1 MLFANVN
8 GLPEN
13 LTNAMDPKS
22 HPALPGYQQTVL
34 SVNPGSNDNSNM
46 TSEQGSVAAN
56 AADIYDFNHEDG
68 NSGNEQPPPPP
79 PKPKGRRGR
88 NTNQLQ
94 FMLKTVVKAVWK
106 HQFAWPFH
114 QPVDAVKMQLHDYH
128 KIIKTPM
135 DLGTIKKR
143 LETYYYNSA
152 KEAMQDF
159 NTMFTNCYVYNKPG
173 DDITLMAQE
182 LEKLFLQKVAD
193 MPPEEIE
200 LPIGGKKGRGA
211 KAAAAAAARSAL
223 KNMNSSDKASI
234 PPPVPRSTPPRSATA
249 PAYQSP
255 SKAAQIAAAS
265 SVPTVSAMQAA
276 SKLAMSTTVPLE
288 DIQPASAQ
296 ALPSAVSLPS
306 QPVKPKKSLKRKA
319 DTTTPGT
326 YMGSTNM
333 PPMLYDPPYEPMK
346 ISGKGQPNR
355 RESVRQIKKPKRDL
369 PDEQGNVSDASAQ
382 HSSKGKKGKL
392 TEQMRYCSSIVKELM
407 TKKHQTYAWPFL
419 KPVDAEGLGL
429 HDYYDIIKKPMD
441 LGTVKKKME
450 DREYRS
456 ASDFAEDVRQIFQNC
471 YRYNPPD
478 SDVAKMGRK
487 LQEVFEL
494 KYARMPEEP
503 VQTDPTPPSSVASG
517 LTRVGEGSGLSSS
530 AESSDDD
537 SEEERERKLKDLQEQ
552 LQKVQEQ
559 LASLTKEHVQR
570 LKEKSENKTKKKK
583 KKDKTKDEVK
593 KELIDTVNPPPQIPV
608 ASLPPPALSK
618 DTPKPKKKSKQ
629 KSPAA
634 KKPRNNSINRAGSN
648 RKKSNVLPAGPPNVP
663 PFDSDDEDNAKP
675 MTYDEKRQL
684 SLDINKLPG
693 DKLGR
698 VVHIIQSREPSLR
711 DSNPDEIEIDFETLK
726 PSTLRE
732 LEEYVMTCLKKK
744 PRKTYTKKAS
754 GKSKEEVQREKKLE
768 LEKRLEGVQQQLG
781 QTKKSKKDDGAP
793 GSEMPV
799 QSRLSASSSSTS
811 GSDSSSDSSSSS
823 SSESSDSESE
833 SPKKKQK
840 VTSKKVHPA
849 MKSSPQSKISVGAT
863 NSRGVSPPIN
873 VTSPVIPNAFP
884 KVQPVQTTAS
894 SVSGVHVA
902 KSETHALLNASVG
915 VTDIFNTSNMSFS
928 SNSNTSPLNSGANS
942 LSRSITHA
950 MPAQPMKQPI
960 SVATPKPR
968 PSIPMTSTPVSGAV
982 DRPFAAM
989 PGLESTP
996 AASLPGR
1003 RPSKE
1008 GLTPS
1013 QTEQQSQ
1020 QQRPRLGSGIKG
1032 TSLPRKLDNEMRFSL
1047 SDEDSSPCPSPP
1059 KAAPPAPPGATVSS
1073 GVGVTYGI
1081 GSNHQNNSIKSND
1094 VENKTP
1100 VVPTVPQVASRGE
1113 MNNAQSW
1120 NTLAASFQQFKKMS
1134 EIKTQKETYLKKF
1147 EEQKQKQAKE
1157 KQRIEEE
1164 KKRELEEQEGIE
1176 AARKRKL
1183 EEDKAE
1189 EERKKRE
1196 RIDQMRKAAQM
1207 RREATANRIDMNAQN
1222 DLMASFEASYQNRV

>member
-8 GLPEN
+8 GSSDY

-22 HPALPGYQQTVL
+22 HPALPGYQQTVQ
-34 SVNPGSNDNSNM
+34 SVNSGSNDNLNM
-46 TSEQGSVAAN
+46 TSEQGSIAAN

-200 LPIGGKKGRGA
+200 LPIGGKKGRGSKSA
-211 KAAAAAAARSAL
+211 NRSMR
-223 KNMNSSDKASI
+223 MNSSDKSV
-234 PPPVPRSTPPRSATA
+234 PPIPRSTPPRSATA

-255 SKAAQIAAAS
+255 SKAAQIAAANIGS
-265 SVPTVSAMQAA
+265 AA
-276 SKLAMSTTVPLE
+276 SQQSSKLNMSTTVPLE
-288 DIQPASAQ
+288 DIQPLPAQ
-296 ALPSAVSLPS
+296 ALPPAAVLPS
-306 QPVKPKKSLKRKA
+306 QPAKKKSLKRKA

-326 YMGSTNM
+326 YIGSTNM
-333 PPMLYDPPYEPMK
+333 APMLYDAPYEPVK
-346 ISGKGQPNR
+346 IGSKGQPNR

-382 HSSKGKKGKL
+382 HSFKGKKGKL

-407 TKKHQTYAWPFL
+407 TKKHQAYAWPFL
-419 KPVDAEGLGL
+419 KPVDAKGLGL
-429 HDYYDIIKKPMD
+429 HDYYEIIKKPMD

-450 DREYRS
+450 DREYRN
-456 ASDFAEDVRQIFQNC
+456 ASEFAEDVRQIFQNC
-471 YRYNPPD
+471 YRYNPQD

-503 VQTDPTPPSSVASG
+503 LQTDPTPPSSVASG
-517 LTRVGEGSGLSSS
+517 LTRVDEGSGLSSS
-530 AESSDDD
+530 EESSDDD

-552 LQKVQEQ
+552 LAKVQEQ

-570 LKEKSENKTKKKK
+570 LKEKSERKSKKKK
-583 KKDKTKDEVK
+583 KKEKIKDEVK
-593 KELIDTVNPPPQIPV
+593 KEIMDTLNPPPQVPV

-634 KKPRNNSINRAGSN
+634 KKPRSNSINRPGSN
-648 RKKSNVLPAGPPNVP
+648 RKRSNVLPPGPPIVP

-744 PRKTYTKKAS
+744 PRKAYTKKPS

-781 QTKKSKKDDGAP
+781 QTKKSKKDDGPP
-793 GSEMPV
+793 GSDMPV
-799 QSRLSASSSSTS
+799 SSRLSASSSSTS

-833 SPKKKQK
+833 SPKKKK
-840 VTSKKVHPA
+840 APSKKSHLS
-849 MKSSPQSKISVGAT
+849 MKSSPQPRIPIPT
-863 NSRGVSPPIN
+863 NNNNRDMSPPIN
-873 VTSPVIPNAFP
+873 VTSPVITNAFP
-884 KVQPVQTTAS
+884 KVQPMFATAAP
-894 SVSGVHVA
+894 VPA
-902 KSETHALLNASVG
+902 YNALRNDSLPMLNSLVG
-915 VTDIFNTSNMSFS
+915 VSDTSSSPNMNYSA
-928 SNSNTSPLNSGANS
+928 NSNTSPISSGANS
-942 LSRSITHA
+942 LNRTITHS
-950 MPAQPMKQPI
+950 MPAQPAKQPI
-960 SVATPKPR
+960 SVATPKPTPR
-968 PSIPMTSTPVSGAV
+968 PSIPMTSTPMPGNV

-989 PGLESTP
+989 TGIESTP

-1008 GLTPS
+1008 GLTPIQS
-1013 QTEQQSQ
+1013 DQSQ
-1020 QQRPRLGSGIKG
+1020 QARPRTGMPGNG
-1032 TSLPRKLDNEMRFSL
+1032 MPRKDNPIRFSL

-1059 KAAPPAPPGATVSS
+1059 KAAPPAPPGATVSAS
-1073 GVGVTYGI
+1073 GVGVTYGV
-1081 GSNHQNNSIKSND
+1081 GSNQQNNTIKSSD
-1094 VENKTP
+1094 ENKTP
-1100 VVPTVPQVASRGE
+1100 TLATPQQAIAGKTE
-1113 MNNAQSW
+1113 IKNAQSW
-1120 NTLAASFQQFKKMS
+1120 NTLAANWQSKSQHTFQQFKKMS
-1134 EIKTQKETYLKKF
+1134 EMKSQKEDYLKKA
-1147 EEQKQKQAKE
+1147 EEQKQKMAKE
-1157 KQRIEEE
+1157 RQRVEEE
-1164 KKRELEEQEGIE
+1164 KKREREEEEGIE
-1176 AARKRKL
+1176 AARKKKL

-1189 EERKKRE
+1189 EEKKKRE
-1196 RIDQMRKAAQM
+1196 RMEQMRKAAQM

>member
-1 MLFANVN
+1 
-8 GLPEN
+8 
-13 LTNAMDPKS
+13 MDPKS
-22 HPALPGYQQTVL
+22 HPALPGYQQTVQ
-34 SVNPGSNDNSNM
+34 SVNSGSNDNSNM
-46 TSEQGSVAAN
+46 TTEQASVAAN

-79 PKPKGRRGR
+79 PKPKGRR
-88 NTNQLQ
+88 
-94 FMLKTVVKAVWK
+94 
-106 HQFAWPFH
+106 
-114 QPVDAVKMQLHDYH
+114 VDAVKMQLHDYH

-211 KAAAAAAARSAL
+211 KAAARSIR
-223 KNMNSSDKASI
+223 MNSADKAAVA
-234 PPPVPRSTPPRSATA
+234 PPISRSTPPRSATA

-255 SKAAQIAAAS
+255 SKAAQIAAAIG
-265 SVPTVSAMQAA
+265 AAA
-276 SKLAMSTTVPLE
+276 SQTSSKLNMSTTVPLE
-288 DIQPASAQ
+288 DIQPSSAQ
-296 ALPSAVSLPS
+296 NLPQAAVLPS
-306 QPVKPKKSLKRKA
+306 QPAKPKKSLKRKA

-326 YMGSTNM
+326 YMGSANM
-333 PPMLYDPPYEPMK
+333 APMLYDPPYEPMK
-346 ISGKGQPNR
+346 IGSKGQPNR

-382 HSSKGKKGKL
+382 HNSKSKKGKL

-407 TKKHQTYAWPFL
+407 TKKHQAYAWPFL

-450 DREYRS
+450 DREYRN
-456 ASDFAEDVRQIFQNC
+456 ASEFAEDVRQIFHNC

-503 VQTDPTPPSSVASG
+503 IQTDPTPPSSVASG
-517 LTRVGEGSGLSSS
+517 LTRGDEGSGLSSS
-530 AESSDDD
+530 EESSDDD

-552 LQKVQEQ
+552 LAKVQEQ

-570 LKEKSENKTKKKK
+570 LKEKSESKSKKKK
-583 KKDKTKDEVK
+583 KKEKIKDEIK
-593 KELIDTVNPPPQIPV
+593 KEIIDTVNPPQQVPV
-608 ASLPPPALSK
+608 ASLPPPAISK

-629 KSPAA
+629 KSPAT
-634 KKPRNNSINRAGSN
+634 KKPRSSSINRPGST
-648 RKKSNVLPAGPPNVP
+648 RKRSNVLPPGPPIVP

-744 PRKTYTKKAS
+744 PRKTYTKKTS

-781 QTKKSKKDDGAP
+781 QTKKSMKKEDGPP
-793 GSEMPV
+793 GSDMPV
-799 QSRLSASSSSTS
+799 LSRLSASSSSTS

-840 VTSKKVHPA
+840 VPSKKSHPSL
-849 MKSSPQSKISVGAT
+849 KSSPQSRMPIAT
-863 NSRGVSPPIN
+863 NNNRDLSPPIN

-884 KVQPVQTTAS
+884 KVQHMPAS
-894 SVSGVHVA
+894 ATPIAAYNAVRADS
-902 KSETHALLNASVG
+902 LPMLNPMVG
-915 VTDIFNTSNMSFS
+915 VSDTSSSPSMNFS
-928 SNSNTSPLNSGANS
+928 ASSNTSPLSSGGNS
-942 LSRSITHA
+942 LNRTITHA
-950 MPAQPMKQPI
+950 MPAQPAKQPI
-960 SVATPKPR
+960 SVATPKPTPR
-968 PSIPMTSTPVSGAV
+968 PSIPMTSTPMPSSV

-1008 GLTPS
+1008 GLTLI
-1013 QTEQQSQ
+1013 QTDQH
-1020 QQRPRLGSGIKG
+1020 QRSRPGMTGNNMPAK
-1032 TSLPRKLDNEMRFSL
+1032 DNPIRFSL

-1059 KAAPPAPPGATVSS
+1059 KAAPPAPPGATVSAS

-1081 GSNHQNNSIKSND
+1081 GSNHQNNSIKSSD

-1100 VVPTVPQVASRGE
+1100 ILPTAPQALSAKSE
-1113 MNNAQSW
+1113 IKMNNAQSW
-1120 NTLAASFQQFKKMS
+1120 NTLAASWQSKSQYTFQQFKKMN
-1134 EIKTQKETYLKKF
+1134 ELKTQKEDYLKKA
-1147 EEQKQKQAKE
+1147 EEQKQKAAKE
-1157 KQRIEEE
+1157 RQRLEEE
-1164 KKRELEEQEGIE
+1164 KKREREEEEGIE
-1176 AARKRKL
+1176 AARQRKL

-1189 EERKKRE
+1189 EEKKKRE
-1196 RIDQMRKAAQM
+1196 RMEQMRKAAQM

>member
-1 MLFANVN
+1 
-8 GLPEN
+8 
-13 LTNAMDPKS
+13 MDPKS
-22 HPALPGYQQTVL
+22 HPALPGYQQTVQ
-34 SVNPGSNDNSNM
+34 SVNSGSNDNSNM
-46 TSEQGSVAAN
+46 TTEQASVAAN

-211 KAAAAAAARSAL
+211 KAAARSIR
-223 KNMNSSDKASI
+223 MNSADKAAVA
-234 PPPVPRSTPPRSATA
+234 PPISRSTPPRSATA

-255 SKAAQIAAAS
+255 SKAAQIAAAIG
-265 SVPTVSAMQAA
+265 AAA
-276 SKLAMSTTVPLE
+276 SQTGSKLNMSTTVPLE
-288 DIQPASAQ
+288 DIQPSSAQ
-296 ALPSAVSLPS
+296 NLPQAAVLPS
-306 QPVKPKKSLKRKA
+306 QPAKPKKSLKRKA

-326 YMGSTNM
+326 YMGSANM
-333 PPMLYDPPYEPMK
+333 APMLYDPPYEPMK
-346 ISGKGQPNR
+346 IGSKGQPNR

-382 HSSKGKKGKL
+382 HNSKSKKGKL

-407 TKKHQTYAWPFL
+407 TKKHQAYAWPFL

-450 DREYRS
+450 DREYRN
-456 ASDFAEDVRQIFQNC
+456 ASEFAEDVRQIFHNC

-503 VQTDPTPPSSVASG
+503 IQTDPTPPSSVASG
-517 LTRVGEGSGLSSS
+517 LTRGDEGSGLSSS
-530 AESSDDD
+530 EESSDDD

-552 LQKVQEQ
+552 LAKVQEQ

-570 LKEKSENKTKKKK
+570 LKEKSESKSKKKK
-583 KKDKTKDEVK
+583 KKEKIKDEIK
-593 KELIDTVNPPPQIPV
+593 KEIIDTVNPPQQVPV
-608 ASLPPPALSK
+608 ASLPPPAISK

-629 KSPAA
+629 KSPAT
-634 KKPRNNSINRAGSN
+634 KKPRSSSINRPGST
-648 RKKSNVLPAGPPNVP
+648 RKRSNVLPPGPPIVP

-744 PRKTYTKKAS
+744 PRKTYTKKTS

-781 QTKKSKKDDGAP
+781 QTKKSMKKEDGPP
-793 GSEMPV
+793 GSDMPV
-799 QSRLSASSSSTS
+799 SSRLSASSSSTS

-840 VTSKKVHPA
+840 VPSKKSHPSL
-849 MKSSPQSKISVGAT
+849 KL
-863 NSRGVSPPIN
+863 RG
-873 VTSPVIPNAFP
+873 
-884 KVQPVQTTAS
+884 
-894 SVSGVHVA
+894 
-902 KSETHALLNASVG
+902 
-915 VTDIFNTSNMSFS
+915 
-928 SNSNTSPLNSGANS
+928 NS
-942 LSRSITHA
+942 LNRTITHA
-950 MPAQPMKQPI
+950 MPAQPAKQPI
-960 SVATPKPR
+960 SVATPKPTPR
-968 PSIPMTSTPVSGAV
+968 PSIPMTSTP
-982 DRPFAAM
+982 M
-989 PGLESTP
+989 PGSISSRDE
-996 AASLPGR
+996 PGNIHVA
-1003 RPSKE
+1003 K
-1008 GLTPS
+1008 
-1013 QTEQQSQ
+1013 
-1020 QQRPRLGSGIKG
+1020 
-1032 TSLPRKLDNEMRFSL
+1032 DNPIRFSL

-1059 KAAPPAPPGATVSS
+1059 KAAPPAPPGATVSAS

-1081 GSNHQNNSIKSND
+1081 GSNHQNNSIKSSD

-1100 VVPTVPQVASRGE
+1100 ILPTAPQALSAKSE
-1113 MNNAQSW
+1113 IKMNNAQSW
-1120 NTLAASFQQFKKMS
+1120 NTLAASWQSKSQYTFQQFKKMN
-1134 EIKTQKETYLKKF
+1134 ELKTQKEDYLKKA
-1147 EEQKQKQAKE
+1147 EEQKQKAAKE
-1157 KQRIEEE
+1157 RQRLEEE
-1164 KKRELEEQEGIE
+1164 KKREREEEEGIE
-1176 AARKRKL
+1176 AARQRKL

-1189 EERKKRE
+1189 EEKKKRE
-1196 RIDQMRKAAQM
+1196 RMEQMRKAAQM

-1222 DLMASFEASYQNRV
+1222 DLMASFEASYQNR

>member
-1 MLFANVN
+1 
-8 GLPEN
+8 
-13 LTNAMDPKS
+13 MDPKS
-22 HPALPGYQQTVL
+22 HPALPGYQQSVQ
-34 SVNPGSNDNSNM
+34 SVNTGSDDIKM
-46 TSEQGSVAAN
+46 TTEQGPAASN
-56 AADIYDFNHEDG
+56 AADVYDFNNHDDG
-68 NSGNEQPPPPP
+68 NSGNEQPPP

-94 FMLKTVVKAVWK
+94 FMLKSVLKAVWK

-143 LETYYYNSA
+143 LETYYYSSA

-200 LPIGGKKGRGA
+200 LPVGGKKGRGA

-223 KNMNSSDKASI
+223 KNLNSENRAVPSAPI
-234 PPPVPRSTPPRSATA
+234 PRSTPPRSATA

-255 SKAAQIAAAS
+255 SKAALLAAPANNSMSALTGSKLSAALQEELQPAAA
-265 SVPTVSAMQAA
+265 AA
-276 SKLAMSTTVPLE
+276 QTL
-288 DIQPASAQ
+288 PA
-296 ALPSAVSLPS
+296 AVLPS
-306 QPVKPKKSLKRKA
+306 QPAKPKKSLKRKA

-326 YMGSTNM
+326 YIGSTNV
-333 PPMLYDPPYEPMK
+333 PPALYDSQYEPMK

-355 RESVRQIKKPKRDL
+355 RESVRQIKKPRRDL
-369 PDEQGNVSDASAQ
+369 LDEQGNVSDASAQ

-407 TKKHQTYAWPFL
+407 TKKHQAYAWPFL

-441 LGTVKKKME
+441 LATVKKKME

-456 ASDFAEDVRQIFQNC
+456 IGEFAEDVRQIFHNC

-487 LQEVFEL
+487 LQEVFEM

-503 VQTDPTPPSSVASG
+503 VQADPTPPSSVASG
-517 LTRVGEGSGLSSS
+517 LTRGDEGSGVSSS
-530 AESSDDD
+530 EDSSDDND
-537 SEEERERKLKDLQEQ
+537 SEEERERKLRDLQDQ
-552 LQKVQEQ
+552 LAKVQEQ
-559 LASLTKEHVQR
+559 LASLTREHVQR
-570 LKEKSENKTKKKK
+570 LKDKSENKTKKPKK
-583 KKDKTKDEVK
+583 EKKEEIK
-593 KELIDTVNPPPQIPV
+593 KELIDNVNPPQQVPV
-608 ASLPPPALSK
+608 ASLPPPALTK

-629 KSPAA
+629 KSPAV
-634 KKPRNNSINRAGSN
+634 KKSRNNSITRAGSN
-648 RKKSNVLPAGPPNVP
+648 RKRSVLPPPSLTVP

-744 PRKTYTKKAS
+744 PRKAYTKKVS
-754 GKSKEEVQREKKLE
+754 GKSKEEAQREKKLE

-781 QTKKSKKDDGAP
+781 QTAKKPRKEDGT
-793 GSEMPV
+793 GSDMPAS
-799 QSRLSASSSSTS
+799 SRLSASSSSTS

-823 SSESSDSESE
+823 SSESSDSESDTPK
-833 SPKKKQK
+833 PKKKSKQK
-840 VTSKKVHPA
+840 SPASGPLKGSKVPLAAANK
-849 MKSSPQSKISVGAT
+849 KDTSSPV
-863 NSRGVSPPIN
+863 NL
-873 VTSPVIPNAFP
+873 TSPVIPNAFP
-884 KVQPVQTTAS
+884 KVQPAMNVAATHVNSVKHEVRPGVGIGNISLSGPS
-894 SVSGVHVA
+894 SLS
-902 KSETHALLNASVG
+902 LP
-915 VTDIFNTSNMSFS
+915 NTS
-928 SNSNTSPLNSGANS
+928 GS
-942 LSRSITHA
+942 LSLTSAATATNRTITHT
-950 MPAQPMKQPI
+950 MPAQPPKQPLA
-960 SVATPKPR
+960 VATPKPVAR
-968 PSIPMTSTPVSGAV
+968 PNTLSCLGQLTDALHQS
-982 DRPFAAM
+982 
-989 PGLESTP
+989 P
-996 AASLPGR
+996 APRELRLQVCPGR
-1003 RPSKE
+1003 RPSKDNNVVAM
-1008 GLTPS
+1008 
-1013 QTEQQSQ
+1013 QTQ
-1020 QQRPRLGSGIKG
+1020 QQHQPR
-1032 TSLPRKLDNEMRFSL
+1032 TQPANPETALPGAAARKADNLVHLSL

-1059 KAAPPAPPGATVSS
+1059 NSAPSAPLGAEASAAS
-1073 GVGVTYGI
+1073 GVGVSFGVGY
-1081 GSNHQNNSIKSND
+1081 SHQNNAIKSND

-1100 VVPTVPQVASRGE
+1100 PVPTVSQPPAGKMEVK

-1120 NTLAASFQQFKKMS
+1120 NSITATFQHFKKINEM
-1134 EIKTQKETYLKKF
+1134 KNQKEIYLKKA
-1147 EEQKQKQAKE
+1147 EEQKQKLAKE

-1164 KKRELEEQEGIE
+1164 KKREREEEEAIE
-1176 AARKRKL
+1176 AARKRKM
-1183 EEDKAE
+1183 EDDKAE

-1196 RIDQMRKAAQM
+1196 RIEQMRRAAQM
-1207 RREATANRIDMNAQN
+1207 RREATANIIDMNAQN
-1222 DLMASFEASYQNRV
+1222 DLMASFEASYQNRS